1 MNREVAKLPRATT
14 PAQLGIPEFMRARSG
29 PPVPGPE
36 HARLSAV
43 FTLDAGGGK
52 IRGVSLGGNAAL
64 IPIFERWIA
73 PLADLGMTVVGPR
86 DDCGGDCRPF
96 MDAGIPTPSFK
107 QYPLEYE
114 TRTHHTNMD
123 TYERLVAEDFQ
134 QAAVVLATILY
145 NTAMRIELLPRG
157 R

>member
-1 MNREVAKLPRATT
+1 MS
-14 PAQLGIPEFMRARSG
+14 GI
-29 PPVPGPE
+29 
-36 HARLSAV
+36 
-43 FTLDAGGGK
+43 
-52 IRGVSLGGNAAL
+52 SLGGNAAL

-73 PLADLGMTVVGPR
+73 PLADLGMTTVGPR

-107 QYPLEYE
+107 QDPLEYE

-123 TYERLVAEDFQ
+123 TYERLVADDLQ
-134 QAAVVLATILY
+134 QAAVILATMLY
-145 NTAMRIELLPRG
+145 NTAMRNELLPRD